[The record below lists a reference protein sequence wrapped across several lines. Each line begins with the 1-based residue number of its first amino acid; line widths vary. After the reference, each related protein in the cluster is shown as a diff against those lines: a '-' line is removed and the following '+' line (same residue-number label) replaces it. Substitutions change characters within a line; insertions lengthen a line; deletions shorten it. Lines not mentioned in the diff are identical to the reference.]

1 MPLLERQ
8 PNERREKF
16 IQRCMSDNKMIAEF
30 PDNRQRY
37 AVCISQSK
45 K

>member
-1 MPLLERQ
+1 MPLIERKPTEQ
-8 PNERREKF
+8 RTQF

-37 AVCISQSK
+37 AVCISQAK

>member
-1 MPLLERQ
+1 MPLVERT
-8 PNERREKF
+8 PSESRDKF
-16 IQRCMSDNKMIAEF
+16 LQRCMSDSKMITEF

-37 AVCISQSK
+37 AVCIEQAK